1 MKSIRI
7 VLAVFAFIAG
17 YLITTLISMSVLPV
31 PKVIVNNSNLVSAVV
46 GIAFSFFV
54 WKGTAG
60 VQKQLLSSMFKSG
73 FIGGILCLI
82 LAIVGALLLYPD
94 CNICPVMSIFIA
106 PLGFVLG
113 LLVGWFVG
121 KKKAAN
127 ITIR

>member
-1 MKSIRI
+1 
-7 VLAVFAFIAG
+7 
-17 YLITTLISMSVLPV
+17 
-31 PKVIVNNSNLVSAVV
+31 LVSAVA
-46 GIAFSFFV
+46 GAACLFFV

-60 VQKQLLSSMFKSG
+60 VQEQLLTTIFKGG
-73 FIGGILCLI
+73 FMGGIICFI
-82 LAIVGALLLYPD
+82 LAFVGALLLYPD

-113 LLVGWFVG
+113 LLVGWSVG

>member
-1 MKSIRI
+1 MKSKRI
-7 VLAVFAFIAG
+7 ALAVFAFIAG
-17 YLITTLISMSVLPV
+17 YLITTLIGISNLPV
-31 PKVIVNNSNLVSAVV
+31 PKVIVNNSNLVSAVA
-46 GIAFSFFV
+46 GAACLFFV

-60 VQKQLLSSMFKSG
+60 VQEQLLTTMYKGG
-73 FIGGILCLI
+73 FIGGIICFILI
-82 LAIVGALLLYPD
+82 FVGALLLYPD

-113 LLVGWFVG
+113 LLVGWSVG